1 MIATILPKV
10 YHRYVSLP
18 VLGPVID
25 EFTRWLLE
33 RGYSFQTVQRHVYTS
48 RHVDG
53 SLYQVGVRALAD
65 LTHDHFETAC
75 REHLP
80 YVRLTMRHMERFLE
94 ETGRLA
100 PRLLPPATPLTVEVD
115 RFTEH
120 MRSVR
125 GLEPSTIQSHARYVT
140 RFLHHLRYDLNTDAL
155 ARLSIKEVDDF
166 LCDCAKTLNRYSLQ
180 HVVAYLRAFLR
191 YWYERGVLV
200 TPLHTMIDTPRIYR
214 LEQLPRSLPWETVD
228 ALIGSI
234 DRTSVRGMR
243 DYAIL
248 YLIAAYGLRSCEV
261 TALTLDD
268 IDWRAGVISVP
279 QQKTRHRLT
288 LPLTDAV
295 AGVLI
300 AYLKKR
306 PVLPYRELF
315 LRVRAPHGVLK
326 PAGVVDI
333 FERCVKNAGL
343 DIPFHGA
350 HCIRHSYAVHLLRQG
365 TSVKAIG
372 DLLGHRDP
380 ESTCVYLRLAVEDL
394 RGVALPVPVK
404 TSEGVVGMRHP
415 SAGPKRVASPPLR
428 SPMGSVLA
436 TEMEDYLR
444 LKRALGRRFD
454 HEEVTLR
461 SLDAFLVAH
470 YPLSDDLTGEIFAQW
485 CVTLHHLMPTVRR
498 NHMRVVRNFCL
509 YRRRSRPQ
517 SFLPD
522 ARSFPANHQ
531 PVHPHIVSE
540 SEMALLLEAALG
552 LPRWRSCP
560 FRPETLRMALLLLF
574 TTGMRRGELLR
585 LTLDD
590 IDSREETLAIRQTKF
605 HKSRVI
611 PLSPSVAVELK
622 AYLELR
628 EKNRLFLSPG
638 SPVIISGYQTM
649 DGPGYT
655 GPALGRTWS
664 DLCAFLNILTS
675 KGRPPRLHDIR
686 HSFAVNVLMRWYRN
700 NDDVQAK
707 LPFLSTYMG
716 HVSVV
721 STYHYLT
728 FVEELRSEAS
738 ELFHRRFGEAVKVR
752 GDAP

>member
-10 YHRYVSLP
+10 YRRYVSLP

-25 EFTRWLLE
+25 EFARWLLE
-33 RGYSFQTVQRHVYTS
+33 RGYSFLTVQGHVYEA

-53 SLYQVGVRALAD
+53 SLCHLGVRALAD
-65 LTHDHFETAC
+65 LTHDRFTAC
-75 REHLP
+75 GEHL
-80 YVRLTMRHMERFLE
+80 RCARITIRHLERFLE

-100 PRLLPPATPLTVEVD
+100 PCLCAPATPSALEVD
-115 RFTEH
+115 QFMEY

-125 GLEPSTIQSHARYVT
+125 GLEPSTMQSHARYVT
-140 RFLHHLRYDLNTDAL
+140 RFLHFLRYDLDTDAL
-155 ARLSIKEVDDF
+155 AHLSIKEVDAF

-180 HVVAYLRAFLR
+180 HVVAYLRAFLK
-191 YWYERGVLV
+191 YCYERGVLA

-228 ALIGSI
+228 ALIRSI
-234 DRTSVRGMR
+234 DRTSVLGMR
-243 DYAIL
+243 DYAML
-248 YLIAAYGLRSCEV
+248 YLMAAYGLRSCEV

-268 IDWRAGVISVP
+268 IDWRDGVISIP
-279 QQKTRHRLT
+279 QKKTRNRLT

-295 AGVLI
+295 ARVLI

-306 PVLPYRELF
+306 PMLPYRELF

-372 DLLGHRDP
+372 DLLGHRDA
-380 ESTCVYLRLAVEDL
+380 ESTCVYLRLAIEDL

-404 TSEGVVGMRHP
+404 TCETVVRTIRSLTG
-415 SAGPKRVASPPLR
+415 GKRAVSPPLR
-428 SPMGSVLA
+428 FPMGSVLA
-436 TEMEDYLR
+436 TEIEDYLR
-444 LKRALGRRFD
+444 LKRSLGRRFD
-454 HEEVTLR
+454 NEEAMLR

-470 YPLSDDLTGEIFAQW
+470 YPLSDDLSGEIFAQW
-485 CVTLHHLMPTVRR
+485 CVTLRHLSPTVRR

-509 YRRRSRPQ
+509 YRHRSRPQ

-522 ARSFPANHQ
+522 ARTFPANHQ
-531 PVHPHIVSE
+531 PVPPHIVSE
-540 SEMALLLEAALG
+540 SEMALILEAAQR
-552 LPRWRSCP
+552 LPRWTSCP
-560 FRPETLRMALLLLF
+560 FRPDTVRIALLLLF
-574 TTGMRRGELLR
+574 ATGMRRGELLR
-585 LTLDD
+585 LTIDD
-590 IDSREETLAIRQTKF
+590 IDSREETLVIRETKF

-611 PLSPSVAVELK
+611 PLSPSVADELK

-628 EKNRLFLSPG
+628 EKNHLFLSSS
-638 SPVIISGYQTM
+638 SPVIISGYQTT

-655 GPALGRTWS
+655 GHALGRNWIS
-664 DLCAFLNILTS
+664 ICASLNVLTS
-675 KGRPPRLHDIR
+675 KGRPPRLHDLR

-707 LPFLSTYMG
+707 LPLLSTYMG

-728 FVEELRSEAS
+728 FVEQLRSGAS
-738 ELFHRRFGEAVKVR
+738 ELFHRSFGEAVKVR
-752 GDAP
+752 GNVP